1 MWGNGNFETKIHL
14 VNRNGVCLRKEKGRL
29 GIQSLATL
37 NKALLGKRAWRF
49 AVEDNPMSKK
59 VITLKYQIEEG
70 SWITKDPRGSFE
82 VGLLNDI
89 SNAAKKLRHDCYF
102 VIGDGSKVK
111 F

>member
-1 MWGNGNFETKIHL
+1 M
-14 VNRNGVCLRKEKGRL
+14 CLRKEKGRQ

-37 NKALLGKRAWRF
+37 NKAFLGKRALRF
-49 AVEDNPMSKK
+49 AVEDNPMWKK

-82 VGLLNDI
+82 VGLWNDI

-102 VIGDGSKVK
+102 FLLGMVVELNYRMIHAARKDP
-111 F
+111 